1 MKSMKELF
9 YPAIAIVAIEFSCCE
24 KEGHICQSLKV
35 NWFYLINTAIWIWKI
50 FFLSLCYFGV
60 YPPIASIGTMA

>member
-24 KEGHICQSLKV
+24 KKDTFVSL
-35 NWFYLINTAIWIWKI
+35 
-50 FFLSLCYFGV
+50 
-60 YPPIASIGTMA
+60 

>member
-24 KEGHICQSLKV
+24 KEGHIFSL
-35 NWFYLINTAIWIWKI
+35 
-50 FFLSLCYFGV
+50 
-60 YPPIASIGTMA
+60 

>member
-9 YPAIAIVAIEFSCCE
+9 YPAIAIVAIE

-35 NWFYLINTAIWIWKI
+35 N
-50 FFLSLCYFGV
+50 
-60 YPPIASIGTMA
+60 